1 MTAMLRTIAVLTLL
15 ATNTQALGQT
25 VAALTIDTPTL
36 RQQVTVDS
44 DLVRIGDLVENA
56 GAAADV
62 PVFRSPDLGETGA
75 VPVKRI
81 VDALRPYAVIGLNTA
96 GISEVAVT
104 RASRAVPPQEVE
116 TRIVQALVARNK
128 LHDPRNVDLTL
139 DRELQ
144 TIHVDPAATGE
155 LLLARMSFEPRS
167 GRFDIGFELSGSTF
181 SRTAPLRITGTA
193 IETADSVTV
202 LRPVARGE
210 VLRSS
215 DVVLEKRPRR
225 AVGGDSVSNLEQAIG
240 QAARQPLRTGQ
251 MLRHSDLTK
260 PELVQR
266 NDTVLIVY
274 QAPGV
279 TLTLRGKAIDGGGE
293 GDTIGVLNL
302 QSKRTI
308 QAVVSGPGRVVVRAP
323 RTAGAFS
330 NFASNG
336 TSQNRAE

>member
-1 MTAMLRTIAVLTLL
+1 MTTMLRTIALL
-15 ATNTQALGQT
+15 ALLAVNTEALGQT

-36 RQQVTVDS
+36 RQHVTVDS

-81 VDALRPYAVIGLNTA
+81 VDALRPHAVIGLNTA

-104 RASRAVPPQEVE
+104 RASRAIPPQEVE
-116 TRIVQALVARNK
+116 ARIIQALVAQNK
-128 LHDPRNVDLTL
+128 LRDPRNVDLVL
-139 DRELQ
+139 DRELR
-144 TIHVDPAATGE
+144 TIHVDPAVTGE
-155 LLLARMSFEPRS
+155 LLAARVSFEPRS
-167 GRFDIGFELSGSTF
+167 GRFDIGFELPRGAV
-181 SRTAPLRITGTA
+181 SRNASIRVTGTA
-193 IETADSVTV
+193 IETADSVTL
-202 LRPVARGE
+202 LRSLARGE
-210 VLRSS
+210 ILRSS

-225 AVGGDSVSNLEQAIG
+225 AVGGDSVGSLGQAVG
-240 QAARQPLRTGQ
+240 RAARQPLRAGQ
-251 MLRHSDLTK
+251 MLRQSDLTK

-274 QAPGV
+274 EAPGI

-308 QAVVSGPGRVVVRAP
+308 QAVVSGPGRVVVSAP